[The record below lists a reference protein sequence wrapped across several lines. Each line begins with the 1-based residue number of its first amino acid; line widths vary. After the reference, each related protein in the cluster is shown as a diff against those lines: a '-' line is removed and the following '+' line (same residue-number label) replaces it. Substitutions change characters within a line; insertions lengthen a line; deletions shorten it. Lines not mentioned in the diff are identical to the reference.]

1 MVRAARRGAEAVTAA
16 PRMDLAEESIVAI
29 VGGSFCVQEW
39 HQQPQKIIKTS
50 MSLSWLVGREAMSR

>member
-39 HQQPQKIIKTS
+39 STNNPKKS
-50 MSLSWLVGREAMSR
+50 SRHA